1 MKEAKII
8 ESLFPEAC
16 NLFGDISN
24 IKYLKKCIPEST
36 FIDTSFQDE
45 PYFIN
50 HDVNM
55 IYIGPMTEKMQ
66 EKAIEK
72 LRPYKERLEELIEKN
87 TVFLITGN
95 SMEIFEDYIEN
106 EDGSKINGLGIFNLY
121 AKRDMMHRHNS
132 LFLGRYEDIEIV
144 GFKSQF
150 TFSFGENND
159 YYFSKAENG
168 IGINP
173 KTMLEG
179 INKNNFFATYL
190 IGPILILNPLFT
202 KKILEKMGVERAHI
216 ALEKEAIEA
225 YVQRVDEFK
234 EIKQ

>member
-36 FIDTSFQDE
+36 FIDTSFHDE

-50 HDVNM
+50 HDVSM
-55 IYIGPMTEKMQ
+55 IYMGPMTEKMQ

-72 LRPYKERLEELIEKN
+72 LKPYKDKIEELIDKGV
-87 TVFLITGN
+87 VFLTTGN

-106 EDGSKINGLGIFNLY
+106 EDGSKIEGLGIFHLY
-121 AKRDMMHRHNS
+121 SKRDMMHRHNS
-132 LFLGRYEDIEIV
+132 LFIGKYEDIEVV

-150 TFSFGENND
+150 TFSYGENENF
-159 YYFSKAENG
+159 YFSEAEKG

-173 KTMLEG
+173 KTRFEG
-179 INKNNFFATYL
+179 INKKNFFGTYL
-190 IGPILILNPLFT
+190 IGPILILNPNFT
-202 KKILEKMGVERAHI
+202 KKILEKMGFSDTSI
-216 ALEKEAIEA
+216 AFEKEVFEA
-225 YVQRVDEFK
+225 YDGRLREFK
-234 EIKQ
+234 AL